1 MIHALSDRYRN
12 NGCMGAAVPNIRR
25 EVHIRPY
32 KNEALIFGAALGFP
46 HYLVH
51 LMSISTI
58 LSKIDYYLDMPNRF

>member
-1 MIHALSDRYRN
+1 MLYRI
-12 NGCMGAAVPNIRR
+12 GIGTMGAGVQLSPIFG
-25 EVHIRPY
+25 EKCILGHI

-51 LMSISTI
+51 LMSIGTI